1 MMERDTHMNNEQT
14 QSSPFRI
21 GSIVLWAVAFVITA
35 LVIMQAGRL
44 APNPA
49 YAGMATTT
57 TDGFSLVTSSSG
69 LGPKDAPYDLLYVI
83 DNRQE
88 LLYIYNIPNASN
100 ASGSRLEL
108 LGGGFLPT
116 LFNAAR
122 R

>member
-1 MMERDTHMNNEQT
+1 MANEHHEQP
-14 QSSPFRI
+14 QIRI
-21 GSIVLWAVAFVITA
+21 GSVVLWAVAFVLTA

-57 TDGFSLVTSSSG
+57 DQGFSLVTSSSG

-88 LLYIYNIPNASN
+88 LLYIYTIPTASN
-100 ASGSRLEL
+100 QAASRLEL
-108 LGGGFLPT
+108 LGGGSLPT